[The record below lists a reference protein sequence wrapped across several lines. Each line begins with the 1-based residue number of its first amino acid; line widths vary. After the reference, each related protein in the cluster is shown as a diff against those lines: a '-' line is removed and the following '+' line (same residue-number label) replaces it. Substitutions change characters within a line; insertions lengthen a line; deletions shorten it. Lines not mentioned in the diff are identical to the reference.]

1 MALAEPLRRCGD
13 ARHIRGARL
22 PGLQRRVEGE
32 AAERRT
38 ATSRGGSDKL
48 TRIEVRYAAWNLGS
62 VHPVDQRTGHLIP
75 LLAYRRE
82 PQHRHG
88 AAVLVVHHARK
99 AAGNAR
105 ARQALRGSSDR
116 SN

>member
-1 MALAEPLRRCGD
+1 MRWRAPL
-13 ARHIRGARL
+13 RGARL
-22 PGLQRRVEGE
+22 PDLQRRVEGD
-32 AAERRT
+32 ATERRT
-38 ATSRGGSDKL
+38 AASRGGSDEF
-48 TRIEVRYAAWNLGS
+48 TRIEVRYAAWNLGV
-62 VHPVDQRTGHLIP
+62 VHLVNQRTGHLVP
-75 LLAYRRE
+75 LLAYQRE

-105 ARQALRGSSDR
+105 AGQALRGSSDR